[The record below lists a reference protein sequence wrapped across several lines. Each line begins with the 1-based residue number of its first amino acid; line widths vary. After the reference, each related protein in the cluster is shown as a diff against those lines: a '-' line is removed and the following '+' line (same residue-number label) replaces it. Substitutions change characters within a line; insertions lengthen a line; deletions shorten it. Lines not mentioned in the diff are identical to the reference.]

1 MDSLRLS
8 QLHDGA
14 VPLEGVLDAGVFRTQ
29 AEMLRLIES
38 SPHDQCIDAAAV
50 ARRSGAHLCLIV
62 EPCAQSGA
70 KSVGG
75 SLGGKG
81 LTFVAGSVAEPDFC
95 HPTMRGDGR
104 SAQTAAIP
112 ELLLGGSPAVPCLF
126 AHAAQNEPGRHNPV
140 ISDTTRFAGFLA
152 LGLTNLGSS
161 TRCQLGLV
169 V

>member
-95 HPTMRGDGR
+95 HPTMGR
-104 SAQTAAIP
+104 QWQECANSGHSGESTARAR
-112 ELLLGGSPAVPCLF
+112 SRV
-126 AHAAQNEPGRHNPV
+126 
-140 ISDTTRFAGFLA
+140 
-152 LGLTNLGSS
+152 
-161 TRCQLGLV
+161 QL
-169 V
+169 